1 MELSTTVNDN
11 NHRNWVD
18 KDIEGSVFKDKRLQQ
33 RFRKL
38 LEQIWN
44 GVGQTIPFACQDWA
58 NTKAAYRFLSNDR
71 VSEKEILDGHFN
83 ATKERITK
91 LDKGVILVL
100 QDTTEFSYASA
111 NPDKIGCTTKIQIGR
126 DMVGK
131 PILHKKCGILMHSSL
146 AITDSGLP
154 LGLCAIKFWTR
165 KQFKG
170 VNELKRHV
178 NPTRVSIEEKES
190 YRWLENLK
198 LRWSPLSRQIF

>member
-58 NTKAAYRFLSNDR
+58 NTKAAYRFLLNDR

-100 QDTTEFSYASA
+100 QDTTEFSYPKLVRNRPKFYNFVENRTT
-111 NPDKIGCTTKIQIGR
+111 NP
-126 DMVGK
+126 
-131 PILHKKCGILMHSSL
+131 L
-146 AITDSGLP
+146 
-154 LGLCAIKFWTR
+154 
-165 KQFKG
+165 KQA
-170 VNELKRHV
+170 VL
-178 NPTRVSIEEKES
+178 I
-190 YRWLENLK
+190 
-198 LRWSPLSRQIF
+198 